1 MPQRI
6 LLYAAAVITHTSAAI
21 AAAAAVLL
29 LLLLLLLSIHQ
40 LTQQLQ
46 QLMAR
51 HSQLQVSLATQQLI
65 KICSSFTG
73 QI

>member
-21 AAAAAVLL
+21 AAAAAV